1 MTDKEKD
8 RINLKLAPPTFE
20 IDPQADFINRMAYSG
35 DIHIGSWTSTTADNT
50 LSAVDAAVAVYNSTR
65 ADLGETQNR
74 SFNHSEEKYINY
86 IISQK
91 NSTYSH
97 RFPGNLTP
105 EDERNCAI
113 KIHDELKNETYI
125 NVNGKPYP
133 YKDFLSD
140 FEKTTKSQ

>member
-8 RINLKLAPPTFE
+8 RINLKLEIPTFE
-20 IDPQADFINRMAYSG
+20 IDPQADFINRMTDSG
-35 DIHIGSWTSTTADNT
+35 VVVVDNS
-50 LSAVDAAVAVYNSTR
+50 LSAIDAALANINSAQ
-65 ADLGETQNR
+65 ADLRQTRNR
-74 SFNHSEEKYINY
+74 SLNHSEEKYINY

-105 EDERNCAI
+105 EDERNYAI

-125 NVNGKPYP
+125 NIYGKPYL